1 MGSSKKQTVGY
12 RYRLG
17 MHMGICHGPVD
28 SVREIRAGDRVAWT
42 GNVTESSQ
50 ISINAPELFGGDER
64 EGGIVGATDV
74 MMGEPTQGLNSY
86 LLSKLGNPLP
96 AFRGIL
102 SLVFRRGLITSNN
115 PYVKAWQVRV
125 RRILKGW
132 HGGEAWYPEK
142 AEVPLVERPEY
153 TYDQLW
159 KYKIEA
165 PFSPADYSA
174 AAYDDSAWDVGEGA
188 FGSWIPPGSGLGI
201 GTPVEGLIR
210 RSIWLRRRV
219 TGAVGEIRLDAYH
232 DDGCQIWW
240 NGSLLPLTSI
250 NYFTSTV
257 TIPGE
262 LVTGNDVVAMK
273 VTDGV
278 PSGSTNIFAGLSIT
292 NLSSNLAGMN
302 PAHIAYQCLTDP
314 EWGMGYPASIIDD
327 ASFRAAADV
336 FHAEGMGLCLKWA
349 QQDSIQ
355 SFIQVVMDH
364 AGAALAQDPRTG
376 LFRLKPIRGD
386 YDIDDLPVF
395 GSEQGNVLQL
405 ESFERATYTEAINE
419 LTVTYV
425 DQATGKDG
433 SVTVQQL
440 ANVQAQGS
448 VVSQSRDYTGLATI
462 DLAARVAMRDLR
474 SASSGLARVR
484 MTCNREAW
492 DLLPGDVIAFAWPD
506 YGIAKI
512 AMRVLR
518 VDYGSLTSG
527 AIRVEAAE
535 DVFGLPAGS
544 YVKAQPIGWEE
555 PDLTPQ
561 PSPAITA
568 FEVPY
573 RELVGQLGAA
583 NAAALAPDAGYAAVA
598 AVAPAGYST
607 NYELR
612 TATSSTEL
620 EQAADGDWCPS
631 ATLAV
636 IALQADTVLELD
648 DAEPFAALTLWTALM
663 LGDGGDA
670 EIVRLDAIDTFAN
683 TITVGRGCCD
693 TTPGAWPVGTRLWAF
708 DEFAAGDPTEYVEG
722 EVITAAV
729 LSRTGTGLLDLAL
742 APQDT
747 FTMDSRAARPYAP
760 GLLRIADGFSPAAAY
775 PADRVGALTV
785 SWAHR
790 DRLLQ
795 QDKLIDAS
803 EASIGPE
810 PGTTYTVRFYLGGVL
825 NSTETGITG
834 TSSTPY
840 TLTGD
845 GTARVEV
852 VAVRDGLE
860 SWQPA
865 AAEFAYLRT
874 PASPRI
880 TDAGDTRITDSGER
894 RILE

>member
-28 SVREIRAGDRVAWT
+28 SVREIRAGDRTAWI

-74 MMGEPTQGLNSY
+74 MMGEPTQGLNTY
-86 LLSKLGNPLP
+86 LLSRLGNPLP

-115 PYVKAWQVRV
+115 PYVKAWVVRV
-125 RRILKGW
+125 RRILQGW

-142 AEVPLVERPEY
+142 AVIALPVGQRQLVASQISLLASEAATTDVNGY
-153 TYDQLW
+153 TLSGFDPSDIITVEQPSGLTYGGW
-159 KYKIEA
+159 
-165 PFSPADYSA
+165 SRWPADDSSGADGLPWECSFAVTANGVGTQYLTTRYPNATAALA
-174 AAYDDSAWDVGEGA
+174 AAQAAG
-188 FGSWIPPGSGLGI
+188 
-201 GTPVEGLIR
+201 PVSL
-210 RSIWLRRRV
+210 
-219 TGAVGEIRLDAYH
+219 TGASSYRFWLF
-232 DDGCQIWW
+232 DDILSNRG
-240 NGSLLPLTSI
+240 GVSLRVYKSSPLQ
-250 NYFTSTV
+250 
-257 TIPGE
+257 
-262 LVTGNDVVAMK
+262 A
-273 VTDGV
+273 
-278 PSGSTNIFAGLSIT
+278 
-292 NLSSNLAGMN
+292 MN

-336 FHAEGMGLCLKWA
+336 FHAEGMGLCLKWT

-386 YDIDDLPVF
+386 YDIDELQLF

-419 LTVTYV
+419 LTVTFV
-425 DQATGKDG
+425 DQTTGKDG

-448 VVSQSRDYTGLATI
+448 VVSQSRDYAGLATL

-544 YVKAQPIGWEE
+544 YVRPQPIGWEE

-620 EQAADGDWCPS
+620 EQAAEGDWCPS
-631 ATLAV
+631 ATLSA
-636 IALQADTVLELD
+636 IALQAETVLELD
-648 DAEPFAALTLWTALM
+648 DAEPFAALTLGTALM

-670 EIVRLDAIDTFAN
+670 EIVRLDAIDTVAN

-693 TTPGAWPVGTRLWAF
+693 TTPGAWPMGTRLWAF
-708 DEFAAGDPTEYVEG
+708 DEFASGDPTEYVDG
-722 EVITAAV
+722 EEITAAV
-729 LSRTGTGLLDLAL
+729 LSRTGTGLLDVAL

-747 FTMDSRAARPYAP
+747 VTLASRAARPYAP
-760 GLLRIADGFSPAAAY
+760 GLLRIADTFSLAAAY
-775 PADRVGALTV
+775 PEERIGALTV

-795 QDKLIDAS
+795 QDKLIDAV

-810 PGTTYTVRFYLGGVL
+810 PGTTYTVRYYVDDVL
-825 NSTETGITG
+825 DETESGIAG
-834 TSSTPY
+834 TSSTPA
-840 TLTGD
+840 TLSAN

-860 SWQPA
+860 SWQA
-865 AAEFAYLRT
+865 AFAEFAYLT
-874 PASPRI
+874 VPASPRI
-880 TDAGDTRITDSGER
+880 TDAADIRIIDSGER